1 MQITKQDVELAAK
14 LAKMKVSE
22 QEVAIYEEQLKALF
36 DWVAELSAVNT
47 ESVQLTGAQ
56 LAAFI
61 RPDEPVQNAPLAQ
74 ELRNDFACEQDGC
87 AKVKKVL

>member
-22 QEVAIYEEQLKALF
+22 QEVAVYEEQLKALF
-36 DWVAELSAVNT
+36 NWVEELSAVNT
-47 ESVQLTGAQ
+47 DDVQLTGAQ
-56 LAAFI
+56 LAAFV
-61 RPDEPVQNAPLAQ
+61 RPDEPVQNPSLAQ
-74 ELRNDFACEQDGC
+74 ELRSDFACEQDGC